1 MRTVY
6 VDVYFLINFTVDML
20 ALHFASSFSKV
31 RVGVARLFIC
41 ALVGGGVAV
50 ATVFIPD
57 NIVYFSALSIGFFA
71 FIILFCAKGAGVY
84 RRFKLL
90 LAFLI
95 FEIFFA
101 GTVYALFYG
110 LKRLAPNIGVDGE
123 LENRR
128 FLILAIL
135 VLLTFGILKLLF
147 SVFSGIRAEE
157 KVSFEIVL
165 NGRRVVA
172 EALLDT
178 GNLLRDPMSSTP
190 VLLVK
195 PRLII
200 SLFPSGMP
208 NINSKASNRFE
219 RIRVI
224 PVREGEQVKLL
235 TGFVPNE
242 SYILKKE
249 KRERI
254 TITVAIDNI
263 GGSFGGYDALMPSA
277 AVENVL

>member
-1 MRTVY
+1 M
-6 VDVYFLINFTVDML
+6 
-20 ALHFASSFSKV
+20 
-31 RVGVARLFIC
+31 
-41 ALVGGGVAV
+41 
-50 ATVFIPD
+50 
-57 NIVYFSALSIGFFA
+57 
-71 FIILFCAKGAGVY
+71 
-84 RRFKLL
+84 
-90 LAFLI
+90 
-95 FEIFFA
+95 
-101 GTVYALFYG
+101 
-110 LKRLAPNIGVDGE
+110 
-123 LENRR
+123 
-128 FLILAIL
+128 
-135 VLLTFGILKLLF
+135 LLTFGILKLLF

-200 SLFPSGMP
+200 SLFPGGMP
-208 NINSKASNRFE
+208 NINSKASNSFE

-242 SYILKKE
+242 SYVLKKE

-254 TITVAIDNI
+254 AITVAIDNI